1 MVGLGLFAFAL
12 ARAGLRQIAAQL
24 AQVGARAGWL
34 LVPYAIGT
42 SIGAVPWAAVLAPGF
57 RPKPLGVVA
66 GRFIASSANALL
78 PFFGLAG
85 EPARLL
91 WLAPEARAQGLAAI
105 VVDRVL
111 YNASNG
117 FLLLSGAAVAFFAT
131 RLPAAISLGA
141 AAAALATLTVTV
153 LLLWAAV
160 RSGVGERLQ
169 RLLRRMLGSAYGD
182 AEFGKRVDAELL
194 AAVRRGTGPLVL
206 GTLTHMLGRSVI
218 LCEVYVGLKLLGVPF
233 DAPMA
238 VVLAVVPIGLSLFFS
253 SVPSQ
258 IGVQEGG
265 QALVAAA
272 LGMSP
277 SVGVTLVLLQR
288 FRQLVFAFV
297 APLLLNV
304 ARPRERAAS
313 APR

>member
-1 MVGLGLFAFAL
+1 M
-12 ARAGLRQIAAQL
+12 
-24 AQVGARAGWL
+24 

-42 SIGAVPWAAVLAPGF
+42 AIGAAPWAWALVPSARPGIV
-57 RPKPLGVVA
+57 GVVA
-66 GRFIASSANALL
+66 GRFVASSANALL

-91 WLAPEARAQGLAAI
+91 WLKPEVRPQGLAAI

-111 YNASNG
+111 YNSSNG
-117 FLLLSGAAVAFFAT
+117 LLLLGGAGVAWWAT
-131 RLPAAISLGA
+131 NLPAALSLGA
-141 AAAALATLTVTV
+141 ALAALATLAVT
-153 LLLWAAV
+153 LFLLWAAV
-160 RSGVGERLQ
+160 RGGVGARLQ
-169 RLLRRMLGSAYGD
+169 ALLRRMLGDAYAD
-182 AEFGKRVDAELL
+182 VEFGRRVDGELL
-194 AAVRRGTGPLVL
+194 AMLRRGPGRLAL

-218 LCEVYVGLKLLGVPF
+218 LFETYVGLKLMGVPF
-233 DAPMA
+233 DVPDAI
-238 VVLAVVPIGLSLFFS
+238 VLAVVPIGLSLFFS

-288 FRQLVFAFV
+288 FRQLVFAGV
-297 APLLLNV
+297 APLLFNV
-304 ARPRERAAS
+304 ARSRDQAAS
-313 APR
+313 VPQ

>member
-1 MVGLGLFAFAL
+1 MGVGLFALAL
-12 ARAGLRQIAAQL
+12 ARAGLPQIAAQL
-24 AQVGARAGWL
+24 ARVGPRAAWL
-34 LVPYAIGT
+34 LIPYAIGT
-42 SIGAVPWAAVLAPGF
+42 AIGAFPWASMLAPAA
-57 RPKPLGVVA
+57 RPRVLGVVA
-66 GRFIASSANALL
+66 GRFVASSANALL

-91 WLAPEARAQGLAAI
+91 WVEPDARAQGLAAI

-117 FLLLSGAAVAFFAT
+117 LLLLCGAAVAWFAT
-131 RLPAAISLGA
+131 ELPAAVSLGA
-141 AAAALATLTVTV
+141 GAAAIATLGVTAV
-153 LLLWAAV
+153 LLWGAV
-160 RSGVGERLQ
+160 RTGVGERLQ
-169 RLLRRMLGSAYGD
+169 KLLRRMLGEAYAD
-182 AEFGKRVDAELL
+182 ADFGRRVDAELL
-194 AAVRRGTGPLVL
+194 AMLRRGNGRLAL

-218 LCEVYVGLKLLGVPF
+218 LCEAYVGLVLLGVPF
-233 DAPMA
+233 EAADA
-238 VVLAVVPIGLSLFFS
+238 VVLAVVPIGLSLLFS

-288 FRQLVFAFV
+288 FRQLVFAGA
-297 APLLLNV
+297 APLFLNV
-304 ARPRERAAS
+304 ARSRERAGS
-313 APR
+313 VPQ

>member
-1 MVGLGLFAFAL
+1 VGIGLFVFAL
-12 ARAGLRQIAAQL
+12 TRAGLPQIGAQL
-24 AQVGARAGWL
+24 ARVGVRAGWL
-34 LVPYAIGT
+34 LVPYALGT
-42 SIGAVPWAAVLAPGF
+42 ALGAAPWAAVLAPAH
-57 RPKPLGVVA
+57 RPRPLGVVA
-66 GRFIASSANALL
+66 GRFVASSANALL

-91 WLAPEARAQGLAAI
+91 WLAPEARPEGLAAI

-117 FLLLSGAAVAFFAT
+117 FLLLSGALVAFFAT
-131 RLPAAISLGA
+131 ELPAAISLGA
-141 AAAALATLTVTV
+141 AAAALATLVVTA

-169 RLLRRMLGSAYGD
+169 RLLRRMLGSAYAD
-182 AEFGKRVDAELL
+182 AEFGRQVDVELL
-194 AAVRRGTGPLVL
+194 RMVRRRNGRLAL
-206 GTLTHMLGRSVI
+206 GVLTHMLGRSVI
-218 LCEVYVGLKLLGVPF
+218 LCEVYVGLKLVGVPF
-233 DAPMA
+233 DAA
-238 VVLAVVPIGLSLFFS
+238 DAAVLAVVPIGLSLFFS

-288 FRQLVFAFV
+288 FRQLVFAGV

-304 ARPRERAAS
+304 ARPRKHAE
-313 APR
+313 PLPQ

>member
-1 MVGLGLFAFAL
+1 LP
-12 ARAGLRQIAAQL
+12 QIGAQL
-24 AQVGARAGWL
+24 ARVGARAGWL

-42 SIGAVPWAAVLAPGF
+42 AIGAVPWASLLAPDF
-57 RPKPLGVVA
+57 RPRLLGVVA
-66 GRFIASSANALL
+66 GRFVASSANALL

-91 WLAPEARAQGLAAI
+91 WLAPEARPQGLAAV

-117 FLLLSGAAVAFFAT
+117 FLLLFGALVAFVAT
-131 RLPAAISLGA
+131 PIPVAISLGA
-141 AAAALATLTVTV
+141 GAAAIATLAVTA
-153 LLLWAAV
+153 LLLWGAV

-169 RLLRRMLGSAYGD
+169 RLLRRMLGSAYAE
-182 AEFGKRVDAELL
+182 AEFGRRVDVELL
-194 AAVRRGTGPLVL
+194 AIVRRGSGRLAL
-206 GTLTHMLGRSVI
+206 GVLTHMLGRSVI
-218 LCEVYVGLKLLGVPF
+218 LCEAYVGLRLVGVPF
-233 DAPMA
+233 EATDAI
-238 VVLAVVPIGLSLFFS
+238 VLAVVPIGLSLFFS

-265 QALVAAA
+265 QALVAGA

-288 FRQLVFAFV
+288 FRQLVFAFA

-304 ARPRERAAS
+304 ARSRERAAP